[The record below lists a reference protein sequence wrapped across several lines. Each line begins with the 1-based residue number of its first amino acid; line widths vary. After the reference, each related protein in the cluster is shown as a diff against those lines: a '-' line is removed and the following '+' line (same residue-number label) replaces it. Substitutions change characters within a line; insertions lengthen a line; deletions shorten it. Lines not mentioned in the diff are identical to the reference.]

1 MFSMIISIA
10 MLIAW
15 VISHNDILIIG
26 AGLFAIAAGLGCL
39 SYRSKQLKDNIIG
52 LAAIIANTE
61 MRDAFMGELR
71 KDEK

>member
-39 SYRSKQLKDNIIG
+39 SYRSKQLNDNIIG
-52 LAAIIANTE
+52 LAAILANTE

>member
-39 SYRSKQLKDNIIG
+39 SYRSKQLNDNIIA
-52 LAAIIANTE
+52 LAAILANTE